1 MRGEMAKA
9 EDLFLELM
17 QHCVENGFPF
27 WQAQASCGL
36 GWIQVNRGK
45 PMDGIKQM
53 LDGIGRYQ
61 ATGSAPFDHM
71 YRRLSETYRF
81 LGDLD
86 NSMRQLNEGLDLT
99 RKNAGGTEQSEL
111 YRCQA
116 ENFVLLGEYAQAEKC
131 LADAIAI
138 AKAQRAKSFELRS
151 TVTLGRLLVRQFR
164 REEARAILTD
174 VYNWFTE
181 GFETADLK
189 DARTLLDELS
199 A

>member
-1 MRGEMAKA
+1 
-9 EDLFLELM
+9 
-17 QHCVENGFPF
+17 
-27 WQAQASCGL
+27 
-36 GWIQVNRGK
+36 
-45 PMDGIKQM
+45 
-53 LDGIGRYQ
+53 
-61 ATGSAPFDHM
+61 
-71 YRRLSETYRF
+71 
-81 LGDLD
+81 
-86 NSMRQLNEGLDLT
+86 
-99 RKNAGGTEQSEL
+99 
-111 YRCQA
+111 
-116 ENFVLLGEYAQAEKC
+116 LLGEYAQAEKC